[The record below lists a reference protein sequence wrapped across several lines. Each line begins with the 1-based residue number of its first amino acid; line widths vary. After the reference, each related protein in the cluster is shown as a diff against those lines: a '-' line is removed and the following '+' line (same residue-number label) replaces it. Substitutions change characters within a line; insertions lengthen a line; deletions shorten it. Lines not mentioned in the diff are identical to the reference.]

1 MKHNIVSA
9 SNPLHIEV
17 KSCKEEQIC
26 VVNNKQKK
34 TINVASNGLG
44 LANIA
49 AKYKLLNKPAIRI
62 DDGAT
67 EFIVSLPIIKN

>member
-1 MKHNIVSA
+1 
-9 SNPLHIEV
+9 
-17 KSCKEEQIC
+17 
-26 VVNNKQKK
+26 
-34 TINVASNGLG
+34 

-67 EFIVSLPIIKN
+67 EFIVSLPIIKIKIMRVLIVEDENLAARGSVKWWKSMNRFYREK